1 MTKIHFLFSLFLKNK
16 KKIKI
21 VNIQSKIE
29 VSNKDPTPI
38 PFSCY
43 ADTGTLGEVEES
55 EYQRSHLLL
64 FSYMNQLK
72 KKIENGFVHTFSSKK
87 VNLSKINE
95 VALQKLWD

>member
-1 MTKIHFLFSLFLKNK
+1 M
-16 KKIKI
+16 
-21 VNIQSKIE
+21 NIQSKIE

-38 PFSCY
+38 PFSCD

-95 VALQKLWD
+95 VALQKL

>member
-1 MTKIHFLFSLFLKNK
+1 MTKIHFLFSLFLKNN

-38 PFSCY
+38 PFSCD

-72 KKIENGFVHTFSSKK
+72 KKKRLRMGLFIPLAVRK
-87 VNLSKINE
+87 
-95 VALQKLWD
+95 